1 MLTEFQQELAA
12 IVRDLAEAG
21 DFALAGGA
29 ALALQG
35 VPDRVTNDLDYFAT
49 APPAVDRLLPVLEEA
64 LRAAGLAVERRQVA
78 PGFARLEAS
87 RGPDVCEID
96 LGYDFRLRPA
106 TMTPLG
112 AVLTAEELAADK
124 TLAVCGRG
132 LARDYVDVYGLMRR
146 FGQENLLEWAAAKD
160 LGFNKVAFADMLG
173 RIDRLP
179 RDDFALDDEAL
190 STMKRELGQWR
201 EQLLALE
208 RPLPEQ
214 DRGHEPPG
222 LSL

>member
-132 LARDYVDVYGLMRR
+132 LARDYVDVT
-146 FGQENLLEWAAAKD
+146 D
-160 LGFNKVAFADMLG
+160 
-173 RIDRLP
+173 
-179 RDDFALDDEAL
+179 
-190 STMKRELGQWR
+190 
-201 EQLLALE
+201 
-208 RPLPEQ
+208 
-214 DRGHEPPG
+214 
-222 LSL
+222 